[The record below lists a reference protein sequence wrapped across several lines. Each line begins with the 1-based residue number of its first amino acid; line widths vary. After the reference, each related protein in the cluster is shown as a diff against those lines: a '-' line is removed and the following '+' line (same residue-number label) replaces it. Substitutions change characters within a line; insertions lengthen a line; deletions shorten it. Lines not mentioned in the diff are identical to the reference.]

1 MNNPFFQQPMQSQNF
16 SAREDNSG
24 WTVTRPT
31 PAPRQDVKKPQLSTQ
46 DPFAFLNNQTGSKNS
61 SEPYTSF
68 QWQTMAVTRAQLT
81 CPVYGIQCELAS
93 HKLLLT
99 ILHNIILLNYNFPG
113 LPSTIVSRVS
123 KIVTDIWL
131 KSDISTVTIKR
142 SIKASVSIASD
153 IDAENTSIDEEF
165 IDTQSNAGNY
175 QLSDFCDTGSK
186 FGGNMKFPTVTK
198 ECDRYGVSDAVGTAE
213 LIIKTLIELFQEVFD
228 RYKSDKEGNQKES
241 QEKNNLPAD
250 NVQETETFDK
260 NEINENQTEGGLLN
274 WDTLNDQ
281 IKVMQNDVNEDSS
294 FMTDFQG
301 QKQTT
306 NPFDD
311 DNFVFKTEENID
323 LFGSVSLFS
332 DTTTVKTNN
341 NASDDLFNLI
351 ASPPPA
357 PERHFS
363 DDFSDGSLLI
373 SDPFAELKKNI
384 NELHKQTKF
393 QQQQPFGYQGVFPS
407 TPVAFPQYQQ
417 SGFQNSLYHQPQLA
431 VNNPFAPTAKF
442 PLNVASHH
450 QAPNNAV
457 PLQPAMNNPFFQ
469 QPMQSQNFSAQEDN
483 SGWTVTRPTP
493 APRQDVKKPQLST
506 QDPFAF
512 LNNQTGSKNSTV
524 SASSPKLLKETS
536 TPRNDVFD
544 LLS

>member
-1 MNNPFFQQPMQSQNF
+1 MGKSKKELLSENF
-16 SAREDNSG
+16 SKFDG
-24 WTVTRPT
+24 FGVDFKCKLIGFC
-31 PAPRQDVKKPQLSTQ
+31 DVS
-46 DPFAFLNNQTGSKNS
+46 
-61 SEPYTSF
+61 
-68 QWQTMAVTRAQLT
+68 
-81 CPVYGIQCELAS
+81 
-93 HKLLLT
+93 
-99 ILHNIILLNYNFPG
+99 
-113 LPSTIVSRVS
+113 VSRGDDVCQEAIS
-123 KIVTDIWL
+123 KLKQHALKMNKEKKEHKQRITVNITLKGIRLLDEQTEKILYAHPIQRISFISHDSEDKRTFGYIV
-131 KSDISTVTIKR
+131 
-142 SIKASVSIASD
+142 
-153 IDAENTSIDEEF
+153 
-165 IDTQSNAGNY
+165 G
-175 QLSDFCDTGSK
+175 
-186 FGGNMKFPTVTK
+186 TK
-198 ECDRYGVSDAVGTAE
+198 EGYKLFAIRTPKEAE
-213 LIIKTLIELFQEVFD
+213 LITKTLKELFQEVFD

-351 ASPPPA
+351 ASPPPV